1 MNLDSNLLENLK
13 KSMPSKKE
21 EAWKYTSLT
30 EFKNIA
36 WNFKSDI
43 QTHLTH
49 DQLHQMAQHLPSDFH
64 NIVFVNGDLNQTLS
78 DDLGAIVEVKKIAAA
93 DLVVDEKH
101 VEKNVMQF
109 ANACLKDKIII
120 QIADKQVFEKPL
132 HLLFVSIE
140 KVPYFLS
147 QKVEIKIGANSELS
161 LLTQSINIDET
172 TGHGFD
178 LNLNLVIHE
187 KANVKLIQI
196 QNENSH
202 SYHFSQTEIKLLSDA
217 NLMAFTLSLGG
228 LLTRHYMHLDF
239 AGHRADAGVY
249 GLTALN
255 GHQHTDHYTFIQHS
269 LGDNNSR
276 QLYKSILA
284 GAGHSVFRGRV
295 RIEQD
300 AQKANSEQL
309 NNNLLLTR
317 EAQADSI
324 PQLEIYADDVKAGH
338 GSTVGQLDQDQI
350 FYFLSR
356 GINQYEAVKMLSFG
370 YAQELIYQF
379 ENKSIQDWMLKIIHQ
394 KLDKMVSHV

>member
-1 MNLDSNLLENLK
+1 MNLDFNLLENLK
-13 KSMPSKKE
+13 KSVPTKKE

-30 EFKNIA
+30 DFKSTP
-36 WNFKSDI
+36 WHFKSDI

-49 DQLHQMAQHLPSDFH
+49 DQLHQLAQYLPSDFH
-64 NIVFVNGDLNQTLS
+64 NIVFINGDLNSTLS
-78 DDLGAIVEVKKIAAA
+78 DDLGSDLEIKKVSAGDLTVE
-93 DLVVDEKH
+93 ENH
-101 VEKNVMQF
+101 VEKNLLQF
-109 ANACLKDKIII
+109 ANACLKDKIVITV
-120 QIADKQVFEKPL
+120 ADGKVFDKPL
-132 HLLFVSIE
+132 HLVFVSIE

-147 QKVEIKIGANSELS
+147 QKVEVQVGAKAELS

-172 TGHGFD
+172 TQNGFS
-178 LNLNLVIHE
+178 LNLNLTVNE

-196 QNENSH
+196 QNENTK

-217 NLMAFTLSLGG
+217 VLMAFTMSLGG
-228 LLTRHYMHLDF
+228 VLSRHYLHLNF
-239 AGHRADAGVY
+239 AGQNADAGVY

-255 GHQHTDHYTFIQHS
+255 EHQHTDHYTFIQHS
-269 LGDNNSR
+269 IGANNSR

-284 GAGHSVFRGRV
+284 GSSHSVFRGRV
-295 RIEQD
+295 RIEKD
-300 AQKANSEQL
+300 AQNANSEQL

-317 EAQADSI
+317 EAQADSV

-370 YAQELIYQF
+370 YAQELIFQF
-379 ENKSIQDWMLKIIHQ
+379 ENKAIQEWLLKIIHQ
-394 KLDKMVSHV
+394 KLDRMVNYV

>member
-30 EFKNIA
+30 EFKNTA

-49 DQLHQMAQHLPSDFH
+49 DQLHQLAQHLPSDFH
-64 NIVFVNGDLNQTLS
+64 NVVFVNGDLNQTLS
-78 DDLGAIVEVKKIAAA
+78 DDLGADLEIQKLSVE
-93 DLVVDEKH
+93 DLVVSEDH
-101 VEKNVMQF
+101 VEEKVLKF
-109 ANACLKDKIII
+109 ANACLKDKIVIK
-120 QIADKQVFEKPL
+120 IAENKIFDKPL
-132 HLLFVSIE
+132 HLVFVAIE

-147 QKVEIKIGANSELS
+147 QKVEVEVGSRAHVS

-172 TGHGFD
+172 TQNGF
-178 LNLNLVIHE
+178 NLNLDVTVKE
-187 KANVKLIQI
+187 KAHVKLIQI
-196 QNENSH
+196 QNENSK
-202 SYHFSQTEIKLLSDA
+202 SFHFSQTEIDVMSDA
-217 NLMAFTLSLGG
+217 VVMAFTMTVGG
-228 LLTRHYMHLDF
+228 LLSRHYMHLNF
-239 AGHRADAGVY
+239 TGQHADAGVY
-249 GLTALN
+249 GLNALN
-255 GHQHTDHYTFIQHS
+255 GDQHADHYTFIQHS
-269 LGDNNSR
+269 IGSNNSR
-276 QLYKSILA
+276 QLYKSVLA
-284 GAGHSVFRGRV
+284 GASHSVFRGRV

-338 GSTVGQLDQDQI
+338 GSTVGQLDKDQI

-370 YAQELIYQF
+370 YAQELIFQF
-379 ENKSIQDWMLKIIHQ
+379 ENKSIQDWLLKIIHQ
-394 KLDKMVSHV
+394 KLDRMVNNV